1 MSRIAYLFAIILSL
15 LSANVHAKTIV
26 VLMDGT
32 WNEPAFEENGR
43 FPQGNATNVEK
54 LRALLSSEG
63 QSIHYFFGIGTDGK
77 QVERV
82 VDGAF
87 GKTAEQRV
95 NEAMQEVASVYETG
109 DDIVVFGFS
118 RGAATSRILA
128 RRIRTEGIKGTR
140 PAIRFMGLWDT
151 VASLGVPVPKLDEF
165 RKQFH
170 DAKERLRIPDNVK
183 LVVHLA
189 AIDEN
194 RSLFELTPVSLDSPQ
209 TTIVDEVWFA
219 GNHGDVGG
227 GWEKRNDERQLS
239 DVTLAYMIRKA
250 ESSGVKFNNGWQSK
264 YPEPKNGTGVVH
276 QLTFKDPMLLLGG
289 KVERQLKSAGLDK
302 PRVHHSVKLKYDSDA
317 SYRPKQLKSGFEGVE
332 VVR

>member
-194 RSLFELTPVSLDSPQ
+194 RSLFELTPV
-209 TTIVDEVWFA
+209 
-219 GNHGDVGG
+219 
-227 GWEKRNDERQLS
+227 
-239 DVTLAYMIRKA
+239 
-250 ESSGVKFNNGWQSK
+250 
-264 YPEPKNGTGVVH
+264 
-276 QLTFKDPMLLLGG
+276 
-289 KVERQLKSAGLDK
+289 
-302 PRVHHSVKLKYDSDA
+302 
-317 SYRPKQLKSGFEGVE
+317 
-332 VVR
+332 